1 MTRLTI
7 RVIPNAKTSEVV
19 GRELGVLKVKLAAP
33 PIEGKANEE
42 LIRVLAEHFDIPK
55 SLIHIVHG
63 QSGKNKVVELP

>member
-7 RVIPNAKTSEVV
+7 RVIPNAKVSEVV
-19 GRELGVLKVKLAAP
+19 GRELGVLKVKIAAP

-42 LIRVLAEHFDIPK
+42 LIRVLSEHYDIPK
-55 SLIHIVHG
+55 SLIKIIHG